1 MSRHALSGSSRRQIL
16 AALAALAL
24 GGGHVTAQ
32 AQAPKPMTM
41 VVPFP
46 AGGTT
51 DILGRIM
58 ARQLGLRLGETI
70 VVDNKPGAGGGIGTG
85 LVAKAPADG
94 RTLLLGTI
102 GTHSINPALYK
113 KLPYDPVKDFI
124 PVTLV
129 AMVPNVLVVPANS
142 PLRSVKDVIA
152 QAKAQ
157 PGKLS
162 YASAGNGTSIHL
174 SGAMFEQVAQVD
186 MQHVPYRG
194 SAPAVTDLIGGQTA
208 MMFDNLPSAM
218 PHIKSGAL
226 RALAV
231 TSAVRAASLP
241 DLPTIAQA
249 GLPGY
254 EASSWFGLWLPA
266 GTPAAVAAKIGSE
279 ARAILA
285 DPEVRRQ
292 MLEQGAEAAPMTSE
306 QFAAFIAAESAK
318 WGKVVRDAK
327 VTLD

>member
-194 SAPAVTDLIGGQTA
+194 SAPAVTNLIGGQTA

-231 TSAVRAASLP
+231 TSAGRAASLP
-241 DLPTIAQA
+241 ELPTIAQA

-266 GTPAAVAAKIGSE
+266 GTPPAVAAKIGSE

>member
-1 MSRHALSGSSRRQIL
+1 MSGRTRHTRHHPLRREL
-16 AALAALAL
+16 LCAAGALAL
-24 GGGHVTAQ
+24 GGLPLATQG
-32 AQAPKPMTM
+32 QAPKPMTM

-85 LVAKAPADG
+85 LVAKAPPDG

-102 GTHSINPALYK
+102 GTHSINQALYK

-174 SGAMFEQVAQVD
+174 SGAMFEQEIGRA
-186 MQHVPYRG
+186 HV
-194 SAPAVTDLIGGQTA
+194 
-208 MMFDNLPSAM
+208 
-218 PHIKSGAL
+218 
-226 RALAV
+226 
-231 TSAVRAASLP
+231 
-241 DLPTIAQA
+241 
-249 GLPGY
+249 
-254 EASSWFGLWLPA
+254 
-266 GTPAAVAAKIGSE
+266 
-279 ARAILA
+279 
-285 DPEVRRQ
+285 
-292 MLEQGAEAAPMTSE
+292 
-306 QFAAFIAAESAK
+306 
-318 WGKVVRDAK
+318 
-327 VTLD
+327 

>member
-194 SAPAVTDLIGGQTA
+194 SAPAVTDLIGGQTS